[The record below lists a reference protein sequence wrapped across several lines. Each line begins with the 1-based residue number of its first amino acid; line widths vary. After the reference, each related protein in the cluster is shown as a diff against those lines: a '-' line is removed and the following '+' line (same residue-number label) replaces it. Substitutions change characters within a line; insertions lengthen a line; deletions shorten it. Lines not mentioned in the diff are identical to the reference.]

1 MRVLLGDDDDGI
13 LLALELLL
21 RREHIETARARSPEE
36 VLARLAASRFDAVL
50 LDLNYERDTTS
61 GEEGFV
67 LLRRLRQDYPAVP
80 VAVMT
85 GWASIEG
92 AVEAMRRGAIDYV
105 PKPWDNARLVALFSG
120 LFTERAT
127 LGAHRS
133 DLTISGEG
141 SAPAMRQLHATIDQV
156 AFSDVAVLITGEHG
170 SGKELVAR
178 SLHEKSGRK
187 GQFVALNAGALA
199 EGTFESEL
207 FGHVRGAFTDAR
219 SARQGAF
226 ARADGGTLFLDEVAN
241 MPSSQQAKLLRVLQE
256 GSYQPLGASE
266 LRTSSA
272 RIVSATNVDIEALA
286 RASQFRADLLYRLNT
301 IHLRV
306 PPLRE
311 RREELAG
318 LFSTFLE
325 REIVRYGLAPP
336 RVAPEVLPALARHSW
351 PGNVRELLHVVQRAV
366 LLSAR
371 QGTLGPEHLDLHPA
385 APLGDAG
392 LTRAREGP
400 ASERRQTVK
409 DAEREAIERAL
420 SQFPSDRRAA
430 AESLGLSRSAF
441 YRRLSQY
448 GILPQ
453 K

>member
-1 MRVLLGDDDDGI
+1 MRVLLADDDEGI
-13 LLALELLL
+13 LVALELLF
-21 RREHIETARARSPEE
+21 RRGHIDTARARSPAQ
-36 VLARLAASRFDAVL
+36 VLAQMATGAFDAVL

-61 GEEGFV
+61 GEEGFE
-67 LLRRLRQDYPAVP
+67 LLRRLRQDYPRVP

-105 PKPWDNARLVALFSG
+105 PKPWDNARLVALFS
-120 LFTERAT
+120 ERAPEHGPEGGAPSGAT
-127 LGAHRS
+127 LAEEHA
-133 DLTISGEG
+133 
-141 SAPAMRQLHATIDQV
+141 APAMQELHATIEQV

-178 SLHEKSGRK
+178 SLHERSGRR
-187 GQFVALNAGALA
+187 GPFVALNAGALA

-207 FGHVRGAFTDAR
+207 FGHVRGAFTDAK

-226 ARADGGTLFLDEVAN
+226 ARAEGGTLFLDEIAN
-241 MPSSQQAKLLRVLQE
+241 MPGSQQAKLLRVLQE
-256 GSYQPLGASE
+256 RSYQPLGAAE
-266 LRTSSA
+266 LCTSSA
-272 RIVSATNVDIEALA
+272 RIVSATNIDIDALV
-286 RASQFRADLLYRLNT
+286 REGQFRADLLYRLNT

-311 RREELAG
+311 RREELPR
-318 LFSTFLE
+318 LFSMFLE
-325 REIVRYGLAPP
+325 REVARYGLTRP
-336 RVAPEVLPALARHSW
+336 RVAPEVLPALERHAW

-371 QGTLGPEHLDLHPA
+371 QGVLEVAHLDLRRGEPA
-385 APLGDAG
+385 AGAG
-392 LTRAREGP
+392 LTGAP
-400 ASERRQTVK
+400 LPAASERPQTVK
-409 DAEREAIERAL
+409 DAERLAIERAL
-420 SQFPSDRRAA
+420 SQYPSDRRAA

-448 GILPQ
+448 GIRPH